1 VELTGNTAVAAQ
13 FTATQDLAAGV
24 NLLGGPHSVD
34 IEVNGAAAITV
45 NLAGVDTSLALTPDS
60 VTPPGILTHIQA
72 RLDAALGTGT
82 VIASLDSDN
91 ALVLT
96 TEAKG
101 DSARLT
107 ISNATGA
114 VATSIISAGGTVT
127 GTQTGAA
134 GALELIRTAINDAL
148 DAQGIAPIRVGMSS
162 QGYLTL
168 DSVTYG
174 ANSRIAVSVVTGTYG
189 ALFPRDSRGVSARS
203 EFAVGGTLDV
213 QLASHTSMTSN
224 LSNGLFGNT
233 PAAISNFTGYQ
244 ISINS
249 GQGEAGSPHAGDTF
263 TVNYNTDG
271 TADNRNGAAMVQL
284 NNALTLSDGNLTY
297 QGAYGQLVESM
308 AILTSQARLSQSASE
323 TLLRQSM
330 ESLQGVAGVNLD
342 EEAALLIKFEQ
353 HYNASARL
361 ITMAKDMFDT
371 ILNIN

>member
-1 VELTGNTAVAAQ
+1 MLTSN
-13 FTATQDLAAGV
+13 
-24 NLLGGPHSVD
+24 
-34 IEVNGAAAITV
+34 
-45 NLAGVDTSLALTPDS
+45 
-60 VTPPGILTHIQA
+60 
-72 RLDAALGTGT
+72 
-82 VIASLDSDN
+82 
-91 ALVLT
+91 
-96 TEAKG
+96 AKG
-101 DSARLT
+101 DSAQLT
-107 ISNATGA
+107 LSNATGA
-114 VATSIISAGGTVT
+114 VATSIISAGGTVN
-127 GTQTGAA
+127 GTETGAA
-134 GALELIRTAINDAL
+134 GALDLIRTAINDAL
-148 DAQGIAPIRVGMSS
+148 DAQGIAPIRVGMNER
-162 QGYLTL
+162 GFLTL

-174 ANSRIAVSVVTGTYG
+174 ANSRIAVANVSGTYG
-189 ALFPRDSRGVSARS
+189 ALFPRDSRGVAARS

-213 QLASHTSMTSN
+213 QLASHMSMTSN
-224 LSNGLFGNT
+224 LSNGLFGSDPT
-233 PAAISNFTGYQ
+233 AISNFTGYQ

-361 ITMAKDMFDT
+361 ITMAKEMFDT
-371 ILNIN
+371 ILNIG